1 MSDKKDQKLNLPKTD
16 IPMKANLSQREPE
29 FLNEWS
35 KRDAYGKIRQAR
47 EGKEKF
53 ILHDGP
59 PYANGQIHL
68 GHAVNKVLKDI
79 IVRSK
84 TMEGF
89 DAPYIPGWDCH
100 GLPIE
105 HQVEK
110 KLGSKRREITQKEF
124 RNLCREY
131 AKEQIELQKKD
142 FLRLGVFGDWENRYA
157 SLDQSFEGEA
167 INGFARIFHNGHLE
181 KGFKPVHWC
190 LDCSS
195 SLAEAEVEYM
205 DKKSQ
210 SIDVKFTLT
219 DESQNELKECINFD
233 LQGEISV
240 VIWTTTPWTIPGNQA
255 VCAKDDIEYEIL
267 QMEQEFLI
275 VAKDLK
281 EDCLERWKSLNI
293 KSIKKTFMGALL
305 KNLVLKHPLYERL
318 SPLFLADHVTTETGT
333 GFVHTAPAHGVDDF
347 NVCNKEGIEI
357 DNPISTNGCYKENV
371 GLFSG
376 QHVRKVE
383 PNVLNEL
390 TKKGNLINSEEYDHS
405 YPHCWRHKTPVIFM
419 ATPQWFFSMS
429 KSGLLEGA
437 VRAVDDIKF
446 IPDWGKDR
454 MEIMLK
460 ERPDWCI
467 SRQRDWGIPI
477 TLFYNNESGELHP
490 NQDEIFREAAEA
502 IKSNGIDSWNE
513 MELNYEDSSEYE
525 KSSDIFDVW
534 YDSGVT
540 NFTVIDKL
548 FGSNTQSDL
557 YLEGSD
563 QHRGWFQ
570 SSLLTSI
577 AMKGIAPY
585 KSVLTH
591 GFVVDEGGRK
601 MSKSLGNIIT
611 PQEIMN
617 ESGADILRYWIASTD
632 FRGEMA
638 FSKDIFNRSI
648 DGFRRIRN
656 TMRFMAS
663 NLYDYEDDFDS
674 QQLLFLD
681 KQILEKLKQL
691 QKEVRENYENYNF
704 HLITS
709 KILNFCVNDLGGMYL
724 DIVKDRL
731 YTMKSNS
738 VGRRSA
744 QYAIKKVLITLS
756 KNIASIM
763 PFTAYEFYEELFP
776 NSGEK
781 IFLEEYDEFDSHLT
795 PNEIELFQTLEDLRS
810 RVYQA
815 IESERQKGTIKNAL
829 DTEIEITLKKDAYNS
844 LKELSQEIHKFF
856 IASKCTLVEGKSEKI
871 KIKASAYEKCSRC
884 WHREEE
890 LNSDGI
896 CVRCEDNIDGDGETR
911 SFF

>member
-59 PYANGQIHL
+59 PYANGKIHL

-124 RNLCREY
+124 RDLCREY

-195 SLAEAEVEYM
+195 SLAEAEVEYT

-219 DESQNELKECINFD
+219 NESQKELKERIDFD
-233 LQGEISV
+233 LQGELSV

-281 EDCLERWKSLNI
+281 EDCLERWKDLNI
-293 KSIKKTFMGALL
+293 KSTNKTFMGALL
-305 KNLVLKHPLYERL
+305 ENLVSNHPLYERL

-347 NVCNKEGIEI
+347 NVCKKEGIEI
-357 DNPISTNGCYKENV
+357 DNPISTNGCFKENV

-383 PNVLNEL
+383 PNVLDEL
-390 TKKGNLINSEEYDHS
+390 TKKGNLINSKEYNHS

-460 ERPDWCI
+460 DRPDWCI

-477 TLFYNNESGELHP
+477 TLFYNKDSGELHP

-513 MELNYEDSSEYE
+513 MEFNYEDSPEYE

-548 FGSNTQSDL
+548 YGSNTQSDL

-638 FSKDIFNRSI
+638 FSKDIFNRAI

-691 QKEVRENYENYNF
+691 QNEVRGNYENYNF

-744 QYAIKKVLITLS
+744 QYAIKKVLVTLN

-776 NSGEK
+776 GKGEK
-781 IFLEEYDEFDSHLT
+781 IFSEEYDEFDSHLT
-795 PNEIELFQTLEDLRS
+795 QDEIALFQSLEDLRS

-815 IESERQKGTIKNAL
+815 IESKRQKGAIRNAL
-829 DTEIEITLKKDAYNS
+829 DAEIEITLKKDAFNS
-844 LKELSQEIHKFF
+844 LKGLSQEIHKFF
-856 IASKCTLVEGKSEKI
+856 IASKCTLIEGKSEKI
-871 KIKASAYEKCSRC
+871 KIKASSYEKCSRC

-890 LNSDGI
+890 LNADGI
-896 CVRCEDNIDGDGETR
+896 CARCEDNIDGDGETR

>member
-1 MSDKKDQKLNLPKTD
+1 MSDKKDQKLNLPKTG

-110 KLGSKRREITQKEF
+110 KLGSKRREITQKDF

-167 INGFARIFHNGHLE
+167 INGFSRIFHNGHLE

-190 LDCSS
+190 PECGS
-195 SLAEAEVEYM
+195 SLAEAEVEYV
-205 DKKSQ
+205 DKNSK
-210 SIDVKFTLT
+210 SIDVKFMLT
-219 DESQNELKECINFD
+219 DDSQTELKTRIGLDTSED
-233 LQGEISV
+233 ISV

-255 VCAKDDIEYEIL
+255 VCAKNDIDYEIL
-267 QMEQEFLI
+267 QVDGELMI
-275 VAKDLK
+275 VAEELTD
-281 EDCLERWKSLNI
+281 ECITRWKDKEIQSTN
-293 KSIKKTFMGALL
+293 KVFQGALL
-305 KNLVLKHPLYERL
+305 EELITKHPLYDRT
-318 SPLFLADHVTTETGT
+318 SPIFMADHVTTESGT

-347 NVCNKEGIEI
+347 NVCMKEGVEVN
-357 DNPISTNGCYKENV
+357 NPISSNGCFKEDV
-371 GLFSG
+371 DMFSG

-383 PNVLNEL
+383 PLVLDEL
-390 TKKGNLINSEEYDHS
+390 QKSGNLINCSDYKHS
-405 YPHCWRHKTPVIFM
+405 YPHCWRHKTPIIFM
-419 ATPQWFFSMS
+419 ATPQWFFSMN
-429 KSGLLEGA
+429 KSGLLDGA
-437 VRAVDDIKF
+437 TRAVEDIKF
-446 IPDWGKDR
+446 IPEWGKER

-460 ERPDWCI
+460 DRPDWCI

-477 TLFYNNESGELHP
+477 TLFYDKDSGELHP
-490 NQDEIFREAAEA
+490 NQNEIFSEAAEK
-502 IKSNGIDSWNE
+502 IKTDGIDSWNE
-513 MELNYEDSSEYE
+513 MELNYEDSANYE

-548 FGSNTQSDL
+548 YGSNTQSDL

-591 GFVVDEGGRK
+591 GFVVDESGRK

-638 FSKDIFNRSI
+638 FSKDIFNRAI

-656 TMRFMAS
+656 TMRFMIS
-663 NLYDYEDDFDS
+663 NLYDYDDNFDEG
-674 QQLLFLD
+674 QLLFLD

-691 QKEVRENYENYNF
+691 QKEVREHYDNYNF

-709 KILNFCVNDLGGMYL
+709 KLLNFCVNDLGGMYL

-731 YTMKSNS
+731 YTMKDNS
-738 VGRRSA
+738 IGRRSA
-744 QYAIKKVLITLS
+744 QFTINKVLTTLV
-756 KNIASIM
+756 KNISSIM
-763 PFTAYEFYEELFP
+763 PFTAYEFYEEMFP
-776 NSGEK
+776 GNGEK
-781 IFLEEYDEFDSHLT
+781 IFYEEYEEINSYLEEKD
-795 PNEIELFQTLEDLRS
+795 IELFTYLEGLRT

-815 IESERQKGTIKNAL
+815 IEVERQKGTIRNAL
-829 DTEIEITLKKDAYNS
+829 DAEIEITLDKQNYNAVHI
-844 LKELSQEIHKFF
+844 LSDEINKFF
-856 IASKCTLVEGKSEKI
+856 IASKCTLKEGKKEKI
-871 KIKASAYEKCSRC
+871 KIKASSYEKCSRC
-884 WHREEE
+884 WHREEQ
-890 LNSDGI
+890 LNPEGI
-896 CVRCEDNIDGDGETR
+896 CGRCEGNISGDGETR

>member
-195 SLAEAEVEYM
+195 SLAEAEVEYI

-219 DESQNELKECINFD
+219 NESQKELKERINFD

-293 KSIKKTFMGALL
+293 KSTKKTFMGALL
-305 KNLVLKHPLYERL
+305 ENLVSKHPLYERL
-318 SPLFLADHVTTETGT
+318 SPLFLADHVTTESGT

-347 NVCNKEGIEI
+347 NVCNKEGVEI

-477 TLFYNNESGELHP
+477 TLFYNKDSGELHP

-548 FGSNTQSDL
+548 YGSNTQSDL

-638 FSKDIFNRSI
+638 FSKDIFNRAI

-691 QKEVRENYENYNF
+691 QSEVRENYENYNF

-724 DIVKDRL
+724 DL
-731 YTMKSNS
+731 S
-738 VGRRSA
+738 
-744 QYAIKKVLITLS
+744 LIH
-756 KNIASIM
+756 N
-763 PFTAYEFYEELFP
+763 
-776 NSGEK
+776 
-781 IFLEEYDEFDSHLT
+781 
-795 PNEIELFQTLEDLRS
+795 
-810 RVYQA
+810 
-815 IESERQKGTIKNAL
+815 
-829 DTEIEITLKKDAYNS
+829 
-844 LKELSQEIHKFF
+844 
-856 IASKCTLVEGKSEKI
+856 
-871 KIKASAYEKCSRC
+871 
-884 WHREEE
+884 
-890 LNSDGI
+890 
-896 CVRCEDNIDGDGETR
+896 
-911 SFF
+911 